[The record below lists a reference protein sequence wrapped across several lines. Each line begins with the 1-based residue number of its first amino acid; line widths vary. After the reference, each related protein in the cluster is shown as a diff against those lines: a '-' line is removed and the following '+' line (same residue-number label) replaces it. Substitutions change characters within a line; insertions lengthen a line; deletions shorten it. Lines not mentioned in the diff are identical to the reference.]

1 MENRPIV
8 VAEISGNHDGSLE
21 TAMELLQ
28 SISSVGCTHVKL
40 QTYTPD
46 TITLPVSN
54 NLFKIGSDHQ
64 LWGGKS
70 LYELY
75 EKAHTP
81 WEWHLPLFE
90 LAKNLGLTIFSTP
103 FDSSAVKFL
112 EKLASPIYKIA
123 SIEIIDLPL
132 IRLVA
137 ETGKPVIISTGTAT
151 VSEIANA
158 VEGARNAGCEDLTL
172 LVCTSSYP
180 ASPKEANLARM
191 QVVKDIFGVKVGL
204 SDHTLGIGVSIA
216 AAALGATMIERH
228 VTLSRSS
235 GGVDAAFSLEPSEL
249 AQLIIET
256 KSAYD
261 AIGFPDI
268 WRTNGESESIRLR
281 PSLFVT
287 KNVKAGE
294 FASAQNVRSV
304 RPSGGLM
311 PDDFQIIEGR
321 IFKSDFLI
329 GEPVNWNMF
338 M

>member
-1 MENRPIV
+1 MENVPTV

-21 TAMELLQ
+21 TAMELLRA
-28 SISSVGCTHVKL
+28 ISRAGCTYVKL

-54 NLFKIGSDHQ
+54 DFFKIGSDHQ
-64 LWGGKS
+64 LWGGQS

-75 EKAHTP
+75 KKAHTP
-81 WEWHLPLFE
+81 WEWHLPLFD
-90 LAKNLGLTIFSTP
+90 LAKDLGLTIFSTP
-103 FDSSAVKFL
+103 FDSSAVRFL
-112 EKLASPIYKIA
+112 EKLASPMYKIA

-137 ETGKPVIISTGTAT
+137 ETGKPLIISTGTAT
-151 VSEIANA
+151 VSEIAKA
-158 VEGARNAGCEDLTL
+158 VEGARSAGCEDLTL

-180 ASPKEANLARM
+180 AIPKEANLARLP
-191 QVVKDIFGVKVGL
+191 VLKDIFGVKVGL

-228 VTLSRSS
+228 VTLTRSS
-235 GGVDAAFSLEPSEL
+235 GGVDAAFSLEPHEL
-249 AQLIIET
+249 AQLIFES
-256 KSAYD
+256 KSAHE
-261 AIGFPDI
+261 AIGFPNI
-268 WRTNGESESIRLR
+268 WRTDGEAESIRLR

-287 KNVKAGE
+287 QNVKAGE

-311 PDDFQIIEGR
+311 PDYFQIIEGR

-329 GEPVNWNMF
+329 GEPVNWDMF
-338 M
+338 I